1 MLEPAMVNMF
11 SSDLIPIL
19 IKKKRKEDMP
29 LKKEYKAPFAEKVTF
44 DYRQQVTASS
54 DEECDEVWTRKKGTG
69 CHEKLVSYGD

>member
-1 MLEPAMVNMF
+1 
-11 SSDLIPIL
+11 
-19 IKKKRKEDMP
+19 MP

-54 DEECDEVWTRKKGTG
+54 DEECDEFWTRKKGTG